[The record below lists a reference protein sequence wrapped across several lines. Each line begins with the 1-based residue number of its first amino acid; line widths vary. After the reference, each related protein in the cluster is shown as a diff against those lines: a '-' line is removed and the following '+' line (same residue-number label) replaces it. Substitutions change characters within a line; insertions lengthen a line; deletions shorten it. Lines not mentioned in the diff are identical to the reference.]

1 LFRYED
7 NAECIREMNELTEM
21 GEAFYAESGVV
32 LKLVG
37 VLRAADIYLN
47 PDKRYLYC
55 RTPLC
60 SFWKFKTVFGSIWDT
75 DSSDLYFLF
84 VKKLKLKEE
93 NSRIRITVLIL
104 LVRIRLS
111 GSVKI
116 HKECRSPLYVADA
129 EPVWRIRDV
138 IPDPIFFHP
147 GSWILTVS
155 IPDPGSS

>member
-1 LFRYED
+1 
-7 NAECIREMNELTEM
+7 MNELTEM

-75 DSSDLYFLF
+75 DSSIF
-84 VKKLKLKEE
+84 VFFVCKKVEIKRRKQLDPDHGPY
-93 NSRIRITVLIL
+93 SVGTDPPIRIRKNT
-104 LVRIRLS
+104 
-111 GSVKI
+111 
-116 HKECRSPLYVADA
+116 
-129 EPVWRIRDV
+129 
-138 IPDPIFFHP
+138 
-147 GSWILTVS
+147 
-155 IPDPGSS
+155 